1 MDLRNYQLQA
11 QNTDQ
16 FPGLRKDQETH
27 GVMVPLLGLAGEAGT
42 LLTEYKKWLREGASY
57 QIFRKRVSEELGDIL
72 WYVANIAYKEEL
84 DLGQVAEENLLK
96 AKNRWLPPQYG
107 RAEKV
112 PLFDAA
118 YPATEQLPR
127 AFRIEFCEE
136 TAGEGRKVL
145 MKRENGSRL
154 GDPLTDNAYE
164 SDGYRY
170 HDVFHL
176 AYAAVLG
183 WSPVLRQL
191 MTCKRKSDQAVDSV
205 EDGGRAIAIEEGI
218 SALVFG
224 YASQHAFLE
233 GLDHVDYGILRT
245 IKELTNHLEV
255 SECSEHQWQSAIL
268 QGFSVWR
275 QLQAQRRGVV
285 VGAMDSRSFAFE
297 PCV

>member
-1 MDLRNYQLQA
+1 LAEQEGVEVRFSALPSAEGIYSPGKPVIVVSSLRPAGRQA
-11 QNTDQ
+11 YT
-16 FPGLRKDQETH
+16 
-27 GVMVPLLGLAGEAGT
+27 
-42 LLTEYKKWLREGASY
+42 GAH
-57 QIFRKRVSEELGDIL
+57 ELGHHIYGHGEQFDEL
-72 WYVANIAYKEEL
+72 VEDRGKSRKWDPKEYEANCFASALLMPKTAVLKGLSLRGWNLKSISPEQAYRMASW
-84 DLGQVAEENLLK
+84 LGV
-96 AKNRWLPPQYG
+96 
-107 RAEKV
+107 
-112 PLFDAA
+112 
-118 YPATEQLPR
+118 
-127 AFRIEFCEE
+127 
-136 TAGEGRKVL
+136 
-145 MKRENGSRL
+145 
-154 GDPLTDNAYE
+154 
-164 SDGYRY
+164 GYRY

-191 MTCKRKSDQAVDSV
+191 MTCKRRSNQAVDSV

-297 PCV
+297 PCL